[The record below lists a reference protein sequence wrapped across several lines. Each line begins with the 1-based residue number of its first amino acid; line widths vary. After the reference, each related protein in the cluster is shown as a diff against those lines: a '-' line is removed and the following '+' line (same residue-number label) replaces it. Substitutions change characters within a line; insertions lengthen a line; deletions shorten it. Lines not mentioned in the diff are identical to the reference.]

1 MMTLSNVL
9 NRVMNLSRVLP
20 CKTSGSSTVA
30 DFSSADT
37 RGLLSNNLD
46 TMAKIKHFASLLN
59 FEIFSSAFVG
69 WFFLKLLISSSMAN
83 PRSNFRALIKLL
95 SLDKSI
101 SFKVYGLAL
110 KESKTMISNNWYI
123 NNVLQVIVHERDHWF
138 VCLISL

>member
-1 MMTLSNVL
+1 MTLSNVL
-9 NRVMNLSRVLP
+9 NRVINLSRVLP

-30 DFSSADT
+30 DFSSADP